1 MEIASSYLYWFDKTN
16 YTSKRSVAYLN
27 WPTSEIPL
35 RDSLP
40 KRLRIVNKFVGVLC
54 CLDLL
59 LAKLNDILSSSSD
72 ILYRPTL

>member
-1 MEIASSYLYWFDKTN
+1 MEIASSYLYWLDKAN

-40 KRLRIVNKFVGVLC
+40 NGSVL
-54 CLDLL
+54 LTSL
-59 LAKLNDILSSSSD
+59 
-72 ILYRPTL
+72 